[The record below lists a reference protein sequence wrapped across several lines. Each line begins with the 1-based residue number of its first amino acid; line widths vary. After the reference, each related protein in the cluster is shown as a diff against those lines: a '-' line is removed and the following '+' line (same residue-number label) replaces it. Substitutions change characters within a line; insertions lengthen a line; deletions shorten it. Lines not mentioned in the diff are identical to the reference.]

1 MGSLIFL
8 FKKGGKMVS
17 HNRIMHHFVHD
28 QDELMIFLVEINK
41 KRYKILAVERLQD
54 DDYKYHVKYEVN

>member
-1 MGSLIFL
+1 
-8 FKKGGKMVS
+8 MVS
-17 HNRIMHHFVHD
+17 RNRIMHHFVHD

-41 KRYKILAVERLQD
+41 KRYKIMAVERMQD